1 MGYIEGLYI
10 YAHNKDFAQS
20 VMRKYTKLSDV
31 EVLSKS
37 HDYFVKNTSLVPWT
51 DAVAIKNGLPAER
64 AGSRKFE
71 EFYDNSL
78 IQELVNED
86 FMNKAK
92 KSK

>member
-1 MGYIEGLYI
+1 
-10 YAHNKDFAQS
+10 
-20 VMRKYTKLSDV
+20 MRKYTKLSDV

-37 HDYFVKNTSLVPWT
+37 HDYFVKNTSLFN
-51 DAVAIKNGLPAER
+51 AVAIKNGLPAER